1 MGAFVDLFGLLMV
14 GIVARQILS
23 GLPAA
28 GGARVL
34 HVLVGVVFLYGCIGF
49 FGQAAAATGGL
60 SFIPSSF
67 EWPVLWPEATAEDAS
82 GNSILGL
89 ASSGRV
95 QVYDS
100 RGRFLRGWFVEA
112 SGGVFRLQ
120 VTSSQQLEVFTARG
134 RRRLVYSLQGALLE
148 KDTYAPASYDV
159 VITRPSVGRTVRA
172 AWPLWP
178 LASPFV
184 AWALF
189 ACGMVGLALSERWFK
204 RRNRPAPIRPR

>member
-1 MGAFVDLFGLLMV
+1 MGTFVSLFGLVMV
-14 GIVARQILS
+14 GVVVRQILS

-34 HVLVGVVFLYGCIGF
+34 HVLFGAVSLYGCIGF

-60 SFIPSSF
+60 SFLPSSF
-67 EWPVLWPEATAEDAS
+67 EWPVLWPGATAEDAS

-112 SGGVFRLQ
+112 SGGVFKLQ
-120 VTSSQQLEVFTARG
+120 VTPSQQLEVFTARG
-134 RRRLVYSLQGALLE
+134 QRRLVYSLQGAILE
-148 KDTYAPASYDV
+148 KGTFAPASYDV

-184 AWALF
+184 AWAWC
-189 ACGMVGLALSERWFK
+189 ACGLAGLVLSERWVK
-204 RRNRPAPIRPR
+204 RRSRPTRSRS